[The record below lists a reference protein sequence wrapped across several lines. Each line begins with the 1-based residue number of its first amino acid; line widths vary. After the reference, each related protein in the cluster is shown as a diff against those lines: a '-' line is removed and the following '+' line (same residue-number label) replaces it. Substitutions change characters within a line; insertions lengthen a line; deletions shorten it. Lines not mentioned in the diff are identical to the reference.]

1 MKSLFLFTILFLIG
15 SIQVTAGTHT
25 LISTAPCLA
34 CNIPDG
40 LAASDLTGT
49 SATLSWN
56 AVSGATQY
64 TVEVQDEQ
72 NNPGTF
78 QVETNVIGTSYAVTG
93 LQAGVSYK
101 FKVRTRC
108 GSDKSD
114 WSEWV
119 FFTAGSGSGGGGG
132 TSGCGVVTGL
142 SATATGGTASLTWNA
157 VSGASKYTIE
167 VEDEQNSPS
176 IFHLEDSTLTNTY
189 TLSGLQTGVLYK
201 FKVRTHCSGG
211 QSDWSAWMFFNSNG
225 NGGIGGTTGA
235 CTVPAM
241 LAVTVDGTSA
251 KLSWN
256 NVSGATQ
263 YYVEVED
270 EQNVPSNFKLEISV
284 QDSFYTV
291 TGLQAGVLYKFK
303 VSTYCSG
310 GQSVW
315 SNWMFFNGTG
325 SGGNGGGTT
334 GCIVPT
340 GQLIT
345 DISASSAI
353 LNWNAVPGAASY
365 TLEIER
371 TQQGASTWKITQVVT
386 TNSFL
391 LTGLNPDTR
400 YKFKVRSNCTG
411 GGNSD
416 WTQWR
421 KFKTTLDVSGTVSQG
436 NFSPATED
444 RDAVSDAATS
454 TLEMQVYPNPIHTST
469 TVRLQ
474 IPGAES
480 IALSLFDL
488 TGHLMRQQHIQ
499 QDGGDWE
506 GTLSFGDL
514 PNGMYLLQART
525 PQNTKTLKL
534 TVSH

>member
-1 MKSLFLFTILFLIG
+1 MKSILIFSLLFLIG
-15 SIQVTAGTHT
+15 SIQMTAGTNT
-25 LISTAPCLA
+25 PGSNASCLA
-34 CNIPDG
+34 CNIADG

-49 SATLSWN
+49 SATLTWN

-72 NNPGTF
+72 NNPSIF
-78 QVETNVIGTSYAVTG
+78 HVETNVIGTSYIVTG

-119 FFTAGSGSGGGGG
+119 FFTSGGSGGGGG
-132 TSGCGVVTGL
+132 TGNCTIVTGL
-142 SATATGGTASLTWNA
+142 SASVNGGTATLTWNA

-189 TLSGLQTGVLYK
+189 TLSGLQIGVLYK
-201 FKVRTHCSGG
+201 FKVRTHCGGG
-211 QSDWSAWMFFNSNG
+211 QSDWSAWMFFNG
-225 NGGIGGTTGA
+225 NGSGGNGGTTGA
-235 CTVPAM
+235 CAVPVM
-241 LAVTVDGTSA
+241 LSATVDGTSA

-270 EQNVPSNFKLEISV
+270 EQNVPSNFHLEMSV

-303 VSTYCSG
+303 VSTHCAG

-315 SNWMFFNGTG
+315 SAWMFFNGNG
-325 SGGNGGGTT
+325 SGGNGGSTA
-334 GCIVPT
+334 GCTIPT
-340 GQLIT
+340 GQLAT
-345 DISASSAI
+345 DISANAAM
-353 LNWNAVPGAASY
+353 LNWNIVPGAGSY

-371 TQQGASTWKITQVVT
+371 IQQGTTPWKITQVVA
-386 TNSFL
+386 TNAFM
-391 LTGLNPDTR
+391 LTGLTPDTR

-416 WTQWR
+416 WSLWR
-421 KFKTTLDVSGTVSQG
+421 KFKTSLGVNNNISQG
-436 NFSPATED
+436 NFNPGAED
-444 RDAVSDAATS
+444 RNTVSDAAMS
-454 TLEMQVYPNPIHTST
+454 ALEMQVYPNPIYTTT

-474 IPGAES
+474 NPGTES
-480 IALSLFDL
+480 VALYLFDL
-488 TGHLMRQQHIQ
+488 TGNVIQQQHIQ
-499 QDGGDWE
+499 QENGAWE

-525 PQNTKTLKL
+525 SQNTKTLKL